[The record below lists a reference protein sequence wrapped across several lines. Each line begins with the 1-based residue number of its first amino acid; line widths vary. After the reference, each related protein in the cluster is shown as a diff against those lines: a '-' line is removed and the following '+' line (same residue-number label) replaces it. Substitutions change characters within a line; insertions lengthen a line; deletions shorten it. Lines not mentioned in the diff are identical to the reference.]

1 MILHVSGVGTFIPP
15 FIKLINEEF
24 SAENHQFWLTG
35 VQKLKQHPIEKADNI
50 FIGKRTIT
58 GQLYAYLRLL
68 VMLHRAR
75 KVILHGLFNPRI
87 LMVLTFCP
95 WLLSKCYWVLWGG
108 DYLYREHDHRDWK
121 YYLKELF
128 HRFVKKRIKHLI
140 TYIPESVEIVK
151 SSYGCRAEW
160 HKCLCY
166 TSNVFVD
173 ESRPVKPASKVG
185 KKILVG
191 NSATYTN
198 QHIETFDV
206 ISPFIVGDVKV
217 YVPLSYG
224 DEIYAQNV
232 IKRGKKVFGDKFYP
246 LLDFVPR
253 SEYQSFL
260 DDIDIV
266 VFNHN
271 RHQAMGTIIN
281 ILGLGK
287 TLYMNSCVASWPFLK
302 RLGLDIY
309 CIDDF
314 EDLEVKADAE
324 KNREIIKNY
333 FTIDNLKCQWGDIFE
348 Q

>member
-1 MILHVSGVGTFIPP
+1 VILHVCKLDKFIPP
-15 FIKLINEEF
+15 FVKLINEEF
-24 SAENHQFWLTG
+24 GEENHQFWLPD
-35 VQKLKQHPIEKADNI
+35 VKKLNDHPLEKADNI

-75 KVILHGLFNPRI
+75 KVILHGLFNPRV

-160 HKCLCY
+160 HECLCY

-173 ESRPVKPASKVG
+173 ESRHVKPAGKVE

-224 DEIYAQNV
+224 DETYAQNV
-232 IKRGKKVFGDKFYP
+232 IKKGKKVFGDKFYP
-246 LLDFVPR
+246 LLDFIPR

-287 TLYMNSCVASWPFLK
+287 TLYMNSRVASWPFLK

-309 CIDDF
+309 CIDGF

-333 FTIDNLKCQWGDIFE
+333 FSIDNLKRQWGDIFE